1 MGVLTTG
8 YLMVNSWTDWRRK
21 EVDIVWTVAVFVL
34 TAFIYVGTDQKLC
47 WSGLLPGICLWLA
60 SLWRSDQI
68 GSGDGIVL
76 MGIGWIQGIQQACVI
91 FGGSGWGLHVG
102 IGNGKK
108 KGTSFCTV
116 FIGRISGAVYLRTA
130 NR

>member
-91 FGGSGWGLHVG
+91 FQTAILLAAAVG
-102 IGNGKK
+102 VCMLALGMGRKK
-108 KGTSFCTV
+108 ELPFPAS
-116 FIGRISGAVYLRTA
+116 
-130 NR
+130 

>member
-34 TAFIYVGTDQKLC
+34 
-47 WSGLLPGICLWLA
+47 LA

-91 FGGSGWGLHVG
+91 FQTAILLAAAVG
-102 IGNGKK
+102 VCMLALGMGRKK
-108 KGTSFCTV
+108 ELPFVPFLLAG
-116 FIGRISGAVYLRTA
+116 YLVQYI
-130 NR
+130 